1 MSVEDEGMNA
11 EGGEDDAEVRP
22 QVSFKRRRSTSSKA
36 DPNPKKLKKA
46 KGDMKTVVLED
57 EVNQVTGLSTAG
69 GLLENLDAHL
79 HGGKTLRDQPVNLPS
94 SPLSFG
100 GQTTKV
106 IDVTNMPDPL
116 AFKKIDLSPSG
127 KPTTGVASNVSRP
140 SPQQIDGGDSAS
152 SSPLWYETEAVF
164 ICRELGSG
172 NAVDVDSAHA
182 LEKYIPDWS
191 LANKDRIVDA
201 LSAKM
206 SVFHIGTPAEH
217 AHYRKMSG
225 PELGNALMLNQAQYN
240 SLVVETYKRRIEDES
255 NCRQSEHEVAF
266 LKNEENV
273 RLKTKQEFHRS
284 ELEQIV

>member
-1 MSVEDEGMNA
+1 MSVEDEGMSA

-22 QVSFKRRRSTSSKA
+22 QVSFKRGRSTSSKA
-36 DPNPKKLKKA
+36 DSNPKKLKKA

-206 SVFHIGTPAEH
+206 SVFHIGTLAEH

-225 PELGNALMLNQAQYN
+225 PEVGNALMLNQAQYN

-255 NCRQSEHEVAF
+255 NCRQSEREVAF